1 MYYLTKRNSHYT
13 CSDHDILFL
22 CFLEPGILGIN
33 LGKNKD
39 SLDAANDYVQGVRL
53 FGELADFL
61 VINISSPNTSGLR
74 DLQAKENLENLI
86 NKVSDLY

>member
-1 MYYLTKRNSHYT
+1 MLRPWHFIS
-13 CSDHDILFL
+13 L

-86 NKVSDLY
+86 NKVSDIY

>member
-1 MYYLTKRNSHYT
+1 MAFYFFLS
-13 CSDHDILFL
+13 LFL
-22 CFLEPGILGIN
+22 SLFFLEPGILGIN
-33 LGKNKD
+33 LGKNKT
-39 SLDAANDYVQGVRL
+39 SLDAAEDYVQGVRL

-86 NKVSDLY
+86 NKVSQSH

>member
-13 CSDHDILFL
+13 CSDNDILFL